1 MPPRIAF
8 EPRGD
13 AAPGSRLGAA
23 RTRAAAH
30 AAWGH
35 GQPAVVSSHRHNYA
49 HLDPAWSEAGRA
61 ALRDLLRALCE
72 DGAVF
77 LTDAKVRDLVAGV
90 RRPG

>member
-1 MPPRIAF
+1 
-8 EPRGD
+8 
-13 AAPGSRLGAA
+13 
-23 RTRAAAH
+23 
-30 AAWGH
+30 
-35 GQPAVVSSHRHNYA
+35 VSSHRHNYA

-61 ALRDLLRALCE
+61 ALRDLLRGLCE

>member
-8 EPRGD
+8 EPRGE
-13 AAPGSRLGAA
+13 AVPGSRLGAA
-23 RTRAAAH
+23 RTRAAVR
-30 AAWGH
+30 AAWGR

-61 ALRDLLRALCE
+61 ALRDLLRGLCE

-77 LTDAKVRDLVAGV
+77 LTDAKVCELVAGG